1 MDPVVSRRSFEGFA
15 GVHWSI
21 HLRLLL
27 AVMFGRLDGHLSLQS
42 LPLALSIGLL
52 LVRDL
57 GRLNEVV
64 FGMADRTEDA
74 FIGLLANISTL

>member
-1 MDPVVSRRSFEGFA
+1 MDPVVSRRSFERFA

-27 AVMFGRLDGHLSLQS
+27 TVVFGRLDGHLSLQA

-57 GRLNEVV
+57 GRLNEVMV
-64 FGMADRTEDA
+64 GMADWTEDA
-74 FIGLLANISTL
+74 FIGLVGQR